1 MPALRLV
8 QLRSASGERRVASV
22 EGDALALLEGVSHVY
37 GLALAAVQRGV
48 GLAQLASERVSGER
62 CAYAEAYA
70 SGRLLAPFDH
80 PDPAHLMISGTGLT
94 HVGSASAR
102 DKMHKSLNAPDPAT
116 LTDSL
121 RMFRLGVEQGKP
133 AGGGPGAQPEW
144 FYKGNGHVVVAP
156 GQPLPVPDFSQD
168 AGEEAEIVG
177 LYIVASDGTPYRVGF
192 ALGNEL
198 SDHVTERENYLYL
211 AHSKLRPCSFG
222 PELLL
227 GELPHT
233 LRGSVRVLRA
243 GRILWQKEFASGE
256 GNMSH
261 RLSGLEHHHFKYPQF
276 RVPGDA
282 HVHFF
287 GADVLSFAEGVRAEV
302 GDVFEI
308 ECAELGMPL
317 RNTLAREPAQVP
329 AVRPL

>member
-1 MPALRLV
+1 MPASRLV
-8 QLRSASGERRVASV
+8 QLRSASGERRVATV
-22 EGDALALLEGVSHVY
+22 AGDELILLEGVSHVY
-37 GLALAAVQRGV
+37 GLALEALRRGV
-48 GLAQLASERVSGER
+48 ELAQLASELAANER
-62 CAYAEAYA
+62 CGYAEAYRN
-70 SGRLLAPFDH
+70 GRLLAPFDH
-80 PDPAHLMISGTGLT
+80 PDPAHLTVSGTGLT

-102 DKMHKSLNAPDPAT
+102 DKMHKSLNAPDPSR

-133 AGGGPGAQPEW
+133 ADGGPGAQPEW

-156 GQPLPVPDFSQD
+156 GQPLSVPEFSRD

-177 LYIVASDGTPYRVGF
+177 LYIVAADGTPWRIGF

-198 SDHVTERENYLYL
+198 SDHITERENYLYL

-243 GRILWQKEFASGE
+243 GQVLWQKEFASGE

-276 RVPGDA
+276 RVPGEA

-287 GADVLSFAEGVRAEV
+287 GADVLSFADGVRAEV

-308 ECAELGMPL
+308 ECSELGMPL
-317 RNTLAREPAQVP
+317 RNPLAQQAAPAP
-329 AVRPL
+329 RVRPL